1 MCAYTEILQDE
12 VLDKAIQKA
21 EADIEKAKK
30 DADDKKWRI
39 VADYMKTMK
48 ACKFVLQMCLRSL
61 TDSSPYSL
69 LLISLRKHVKTDS
82 MPARLEQR
90 SQRQNQFRTRTSLS
104 LPELDHELR
113 KSRGSGMMQH
123 S

>member
-1 MCAYTEILQDE
+1 MSRSEACAYTEVLQDD
-12 VLDKAIQKA
+12 VLDKAIEKA

-48 ACKFVLQMCLRSL
+48 VCKFALLICLRSL

-69 LLISLRKHVKTDS
+69 LSISPRKHVKTDS
-82 MPARLEQR
+82 TPVRLEQ
-90 SQRQNQFRTRTSLS
+90 
-104 LPELDHELR
+104 
-113 KSRGSGMMQH
+113 
-123 S
+123 